1 MSTGKST
8 PSASAQEKAA
18 LEGALDKIS
27 RRIKE
32 LRIFDVSA
40 IEGRWDPRIEA
51 VQKRMNATIADI
63 LGAGTADYKQHAIA
77 PLDAAL
83 DPNLGDRLSLDE
95 LRDGIRQSMDLAILK
110 LNAVKKLLT
119 ERSEGRAAA
128 AAPPQPGPAPAPA
141 STPAPAPV
149 MAPTPTP
156 VMAPAPTP
164 VMAPA
169 PVPPP
174 APAAVPMPTP
184 APSPAAVPT
193 PSPVALPVPP
203 PGTEGAGRRIAI
215 LGQPGPAREATGVL
229 LAQLGLEVLQDA
241 PDAAGS
247 PVERLDALR
256 EADYAIAVFAATEA
270 AQASLLEFGFLLGCV
285 GRRRICLVVKGAPVL
300 APHWDGLPRHSMD
313 EAGVWRLLLAREMR
327 QAGLDVDLNRAL

>member
-1 MSTGKST
+1 
-8 PSASAQEKAA
+8 
-18 LEGALDKIS
+18 
-27 RRIKE
+27 
-32 LRIFDVSA
+32 
-40 IEGRWDPRIEA
+40 
-51 VQKRMNATIADI
+51 
-63 LGAGTADYKQHAIA
+63 
-77 PLDAAL
+77 
-83 DPNLGDRLSLDE
+83 
-95 LRDGIRQSMDLAILK
+95 
-110 LNAVKKLLT
+110 
-119 ERSEGRAAA
+119 
-128 AAPPQPGPAPAPA
+128 
-141 STPAPAPV
+141 
-149 MAPTPTP
+149 
-156 VMAPAPTP
+156 
-164 VMAPA
+164 
-169 PVPPP
+169 
-174 APAAVPMPTP
+174 MPTP